1 MKPPPALKFIKSDNL
16 FIISHHKTSVNDS
29 QRRSRLMLERRA
41 NAQVDELI
49 SKLPEE
55 LALIVQQY
63 RLLIL
68 ESNSAVIEDHKWSM
82 PSYELPESGQKMYIQ
97 VAKKYVNLGF
107 TYGVDLLEFDSKR
120 LLTGTGQ
127 TMRHIKIVPG
137 RPIDE
142 TAVTSLIEHAF
153 N

>member
-1 MKPPPALKFIKSDNL
+1 
-16 FIISHHKTSVNDS
+16 
-29 QRRSRLMLERRA
+29 MLERRA